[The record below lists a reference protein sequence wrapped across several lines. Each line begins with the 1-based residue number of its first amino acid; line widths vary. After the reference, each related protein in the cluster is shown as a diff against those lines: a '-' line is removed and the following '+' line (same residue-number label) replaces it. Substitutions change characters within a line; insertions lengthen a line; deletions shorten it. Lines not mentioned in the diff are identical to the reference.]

1 MAGNASGQLVQMLSL
16 LVLTTLYSVAEFGRL
31 GNVQAI
37 ASVTVVIL
45 TLQLQHIIPISDSSK
60 IAKTKA
66 ANVIQ
71 IVLTLFLLFSITS
84 LLLEIDYFI
93 AFSYALVLAFTATL
107 NNLLI
112 FNSNFSFLSKTYIVR
127 ALLIVFCQFSFF
139 YLKINNG
146 LLLAVILGEFLS
158 LLYILTFNKFWFLF
172 KIDPN
177 LKGLITLVKEWKT
190 FTLYGTIQEALSVLV
205 YSLPIIFYVNKFGD
219 AIGGQFSI
227 AFKLT
232 FAPTIL
238 LSSSLAQVLTHKF
251 GKENDF
257 SFLKNIIWFDK
268 KILVL
273 VPIIIIISF
282 LISNYG
288 ITFMNGK
295 WDIAIHLI
303 PYLLLNSVF
312 FLFANPF
319 RLALRVLKRNID
331 ILKVEVLTLSVLGI
345 LFLIKD
351 YSVITFTIIITIV
364 SLLQNILLVFSYF
377 RYNKLRNNI

>member
-84 LLLEIDYFI
+84 LFLDIDYFI

-146 LLLAVILGEFLS
+146 LLLAPH
-158 LLYILTFNKFWFLF
+158 
-172 KIDPN
+172 IDH
-177 LKGLITLVKEWKT
+177 L
-190 FTLYGTIQEALSVLV
+190 
-205 YSLPIIFYVNKFGD
+205 
-219 AIGGQFSI
+219 
-227 AFKLT
+227 
-232 FAPTIL
+232 
-238 LSSSLAQVLTHKF
+238 
-251 GKENDF
+251 
-257 SFLKNIIWFDK
+257 FDK
-268 KILVL
+268 G
-273 VPIIIIISF
+273 
-282 LISNYG
+282 Y
-288 ITFMNGK
+288 ITFKDSGEVLYSELIDSN
-295 WDIAIHLI
+295 LI
-303 PYLLLNSVF
+303 PQWDLMQPSLNRSTH
-312 FLFANPF
+312 P
-319 RLALRVLKRNID
+319 RQPI
-331 ILKVEVLTLSVLGI
+331 
-345 LFLIKD
+345 
-351 YSVITFTIIITIV
+351 
-364 SLLQNILLVFSYF
+364 
-377 RYNKLRNNI
+377 